1 MPLLNSFLNV
11 LCYEAFIYLF
21 IYYCYGIFI
30 SFRLN
35 MLLTLFFFPF
45 DTFQSET
52 DDEPKEEKTRKKH
65 KVEHVDISNSLMLY
79 FKVINIISLWLPAY
93 QLK

>member
-11 LCYEAFIYLF
+11 LCYEAFTYLF

-45 DTFQSET
+45 HTFQSET
-52 DDEPKEEKTRKKH
+52 DDEPKKEKTRKKH
-65 KVEHVDISNSLMLY
+65 KVEHVGIFNSLMLY

>member
-1 MPLLNSFLNV
+1 
-11 LCYEAFIYLF
+11 
-21 IYYCYGIFI
+21 
-30 SFRLN
+30 

-52 DDEPKEEKTRKKH
+52 DDEPKEEKTRKKY
-65 KVEHVDISNSLMLY
+65 KVEHVGISNSLMLY